1 MMEWILTIICAVM
14 SVVLLSGHGAF
25 LIAGYNTS
33 SKADKAKYD
42 EKSSVVLWEP
52 DSL

>member
-33 SKADKAKYD
+33 SKADKAKYALL
-42 EKSSVVLWEP
+42 VR
-52 DSL
+52 